1 MTRSLLERL
10 KNSIRD
16 NLLDFLE
23 VDSQDSPQSFRDM
36 SPSEIL
42 SRLKLRL
49 GAVEAERYRLAELLT
64 SEHDHGQFDAKASA
78 ALDAGN
84 ERLAREILRVKV
96 DHATA
101 RTDAAEAMADLEDE
115 ANELYALIALIE
127 EEDALDASLEEQLA
141 KYESVL
147 IDSAPRQEE
156 G

>member
-10 KNSIRD
+10 KNTIRD

-23 VDSQDSPQSFRDM
+23 VDSQDPPPSLRDM

-64 SEHDHGQFDAKASA
+64 SEQDHGQFDAKASA
-78 ALDAGN
+78 ALDAGD

-101 RTDAAEAMADLEDE
+101 RTDASEAMADLEDE
-115 ANELYALIALIE
+115 AEDLQALIALIE
-127 EEDALDASLEEQLA
+127 DEDALDASLEERLA
-141 KYESVL
+141 EYESVL
-147 IDSAPRQEE
+147 VDPAHQQEE

>member
-10 KNSIRD
+10 KNTIRD

-23 VDSQDSPQSFRDM
+23 VDSQDSPPSLRDM

-64 SEHDHGQFDAKASA
+64 AEQDHGQFDAKASA
-78 ALDAGN
+78 ALDAGD

-101 RTDAAEAMADLEDE
+101 RTDASEAMADLEDE
-115 ANELYALIALIE
+115 AEDLQALIALIE
-127 EEDALDASLEEQLA
+127 DEDALDASLEERLA
-141 KYESVL
+141 EYESVL
-147 IDSAPRQEE
+147 VDPAHQQEE

>member
-10 KNSIRD
+10 KNTIRD

-23 VDSQDSPQSFRDM
+23 VDSQDSPPSLRDM

-64 SEHDHGQFDAKASA
+64 AEQDHGQFDAKASA
-78 ALDAGN
+78 ALDAGD

-101 RTDAAEAMADLEDE
+101 RTDASEAMADLEDE
-115 ANELYALIALIE
+115 AEDLQALIALIE
-127 EEDALDASLEEQLA
+127 DEDALDASLEERLA
-141 KYESVL
+141 EYESVL
-147 IDSAPRQEE
+147 IDPAHQQEE

>member
-10 KNSIRD
+10 KNTIRD

-23 VDSQDSPQSFRDM
+23 VDSQDSPPSLRDM

-64 SEHDHGQFDAKASA
+64 AEQDHGQFDAKATA
-78 ALDAGN
+78 ALDAGD
-84 ERLAREILRVKV
+84 EHLAREILRVKV

-101 RTDAAEAMADLEDE
+101 RTDAAEAIADLEDE
-115 ANELYALIALIE
+115 AEDLQALIALT
-127 EEDALDASLEEQLA
+127 EDEAAVDASLEDRLA

-147 IDSAPRQEE
+147 VDPAPRQEE

>member
-1 MTRSLLERL
+1 MARSLLERL
-10 KNSIRD
+10 KNTIRD

-23 VDSQDSPQSFRDM
+23 VDSQDSTSSLQDM
-36 SPSEIL
+36 SPSEVL

-64 SEHDHGQFDAKASA
+64 SEQGYGQFNAQANA
-78 ALDAGN
+78 ALDAGD

-101 RTDAAEAMADLEDE
+101 RADAAEVIADLEGE
-115 ANELYALIALIE
+115 AADLQELIALME
-127 EEDALDASLEEQLA
+127 EENAADSGLEKRLEGYQSALVDPAHQ
-141 KYESVL
+141 
-147 IDSAPRQEE
+147 QEE